1 MTPKIKVD
9 LEDAD
14 EIRKIYR
21 DVHEIWEVVD
31 SLHSRVES
39 LFNLITQLEIGTREN
54 KAIQSE
60 KIFMREIRRIE
71 YD

>member
-31 SLHSRVES
+31 SLDSRVES